1 MRTGRWCATQCG
13 NCSTNLCTAIAK
25 VIKKLC
31 AAYNLL
37 TSIEA
42 SLAWHLVPLDKNHG
56 LHPIG
61 IEEILHQIAGKVIVT
76 HITQQIFVS
85 HFEKKKTQNE
95 NIFTQFEFI
104 LARPNNK
111 TSGLAGN
118 LIETFYSH
126 LKVNKSRYIALF
138 LVSGSMKKFLS
149 IDCVYIYFSQ
159 SIVNYLFSI
168 FFQ

>member
-76 HITQQIFVS
+76 HITHQIFVS
-85 HFEKKKTQNE
+85 HFEKKKKLKTRTFLLNLSSFWLVRITRLLGSLGISLRHFILTWKLTSHGTLHYFWLVDLWKSFYQLIVS
-95 NIFTQFEFI
+95 IFT
-104 LARPNNK
+104 
-111 TSGLAGN
+111 
-118 LIETFYSH
+118 
-126 LKVNKSRYIALF
+126 F
-138 LVSGSMKKFLS
+138 LN
-149 IDCVYIYFSQ
+149 Q
-159 SIVNYLFSI
+159 
-168 FFQ
+168 